1 MGYYDDAELSPY
13 EEGWEDGY
21 DGLDTENPF
30 YYWSRAYWD
39 YECGYQ
45 DGNDTYFTSMFYS
58 YSYT

>member
-30 YYWSRAYWD
+30 YYWTQAYLD
-39 YECGYQ
+39 YEYGYQ
-45 DGNDTYFTSMFYS
+45 DGDCAYLANVFRHYG
-58 YSYT
+58 YT